1 MIAVFFAELIH
12 LFSAIL
18 GVFCLAPAHSKV
30 QVCLILIVCSWKAN
44 LQQKIFSWENFN
56 EKLQSLWK
64 ACQVQLAFVLRW
76 SYFQNFVC
84 GVVAIFFDL
93 VAWKSSNVKPFHAF
107 NFCKLLW
114 RGEKEGGAWC
124 RLRKV
129 QAPVIVSCP
138 GSRIKLKYAKNFI
151 LSHHF
156 YSLMQHKIPVFN
168 GWSTSSK
175 SQIHVARFS
184 NQLLEMM
191 NSV

>member
-44 LQQKIFSWENFN
+44 LQKKYFHGRTSMRNCN
-56 EKLQSLWK
+56 LCEKLVKYSLPLWWDDHIFK
-64 ACQVQLAFVLRW
+64 TLFVGW
-76 SYFQNFVC
+76 SQYFL
-84 GVVAIFFDL
+84 IL
-93 VAWKSSNVKPFHAF
+93 SH
-107 NFCKLLW
+107 
-114 RGEKEGGAWC
+114 E
-124 RLRKV
+124 KV
-129 QAPVIVSCP
+129 QMLNHFMHLIFVNCCGEERKRVVP
-138 GSRIKLKYAKNFI
+138 GADSEGAGSSHCLLPREQDQALKYAKNFI